1 QRRDIALYLQ
11 GHRLP
16 DEEAAVGF
24 RIDQLPV
31 LGIYRVHAQ
40 ADVRL
45 TNAKIDHELS
55 QGLRP
60 DSPAAHRP
68 HCWHP
73 WVVPAR
79 ILSGLNRLPQLAG
92 AERPELM
99 DLNPAPVN
107 DPGVLPSEV
116 RVQIPLPA
124 S

>member
-1 QRRDIALYLQ
+1 
-11 GHRLP
+11 
-16 DEEAAVGF
+16 
-24 RIDQLPV
+24 
-31 LGIYRVHAQ
+31 IYRVHAQ

-124 S
+124 SAICQILSPDDMGCAQQVVLHRRLEVEQRPDP